1 MTMLH
6 ETRWTEKYGEWAFV
20 AGSSEG
26 LGAAF
31 ATEAAKRGFNI
42 VLLARREHLL
52 KQVAA
57 RLTADYGVEVR
68 WIVADL
74 AEVDSW
80 PKIFSV
86 LDAID
91 LGLFIYNAAAEPQG
105 VFTDISFAEH
115 QRNIVVNCTTPTALT
130 HHISQSM
137 ILRGRGAI
145 VLVGSRAGEQGIAR
159 FVSYGAAKSYEIL
172 LGEGLWYELG
182 EHGIEAFTY
191 VVGATA
197 TPKFLARMKDFINS
211 QGESRLD
218 SEDGESGRNLNSPKT
233 PEQVAERLFA
243 SFGSGPRAYSHE
255 SDEQNVMD
263 NIGKSRA
270 QIVSEI
276 SDVMVKAYTS
286 LAED

>member
-1 MTMLH
+1 MTAIQA
-6 ETRWTEKYGEWAFV
+6 TPWTKKYGEWAFI

-68 WIVADL
+68 YVVADL
-74 AEVDSW
+74 ADMGSW
-80 PKIFSV
+80 PKIFDV

-105 VFTDISFAEH
+105 VFTEISDAEH
-115 QRNIVVNCTTPTALT
+115 QRNIAVNCTTPTALT
-130 HHISQSM
+130 HRIAQSM
-137 ILRGRGAI
+137 IVRGRGAVI
-145 VLVGSRAGEQGIAR
+145 LVGSRAGEQGLAR

-172 LGEGLWYELG
+172 LGEGLWYELA
-182 EHGIEAFTY
+182 EHGVEAFTY

-197 TPKFLARMKDFINS
+197 TPKFLERMKDFVNS

-218 SEDGESGRNLNSPKT
+218 SEDGNSGRNLNSPKT
-233 PEQVAERLFA
+233 PEAVAERLFE
-243 SFGSGPRAYSHE
+243 SFGKGPRVYSHE
-255 SDEQNVMD
+255 SDEQHASDSV
-263 NIGKSRA
+263 GKSRA
-270 QIVSEI
+270 QIVTEL